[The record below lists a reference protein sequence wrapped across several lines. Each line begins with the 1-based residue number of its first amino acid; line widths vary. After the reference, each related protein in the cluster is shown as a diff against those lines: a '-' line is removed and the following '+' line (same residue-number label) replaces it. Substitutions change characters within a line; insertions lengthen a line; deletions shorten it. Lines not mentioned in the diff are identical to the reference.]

1 MPISAYTVS
10 LNLATATG
18 VLLGGQRMA
27 LVPRPSL
34 MQPLRTL
41 RARRALGW
49 LGALAIGL
57 TLTTPGAA
65 GPSTA
70 GPSQEPLYPLDT
82 ISRSAARGAFQCP
95 EVDLVDYRGDGM
107 KYAPY
112 TRVFSGFRDRLKK
125 FEQVVEQVARE
136 TYGRPPLRIVNLGS
150 FNCRRM
156 TTYATWISEHGLG
169 NAIDVAGFDFGPLPK
184 GATLPAGLPATFRN
198 GFEVRVQPHWSG
210 KTRDAAIHGRFL
222 KTFARRLIGRK
233 DVFRVLL
240 GPGYPGHQN
249 HFHFDMAPFTMVQ
262 IFEDGQI
269 LKPLPAP
276 TSP

>member
-1 MPISAYTVS
+1 
-10 LNLATATG
+10 
-18 VLLGGQRMA
+18 
-27 LVPRPSL
+27 
-34 MQPLRTL
+34 MQPSRSS
-41 RARRALGW
+41 RAPRALGW

-65 GPSTA
+65 APTA
-70 GPSQEPLYPLDT
+70 AAPSQEPPYPLDT
-82 ISRSAARGAFQCP
+82 IARSAARGALQCP
-95 EVDLVDYRGDGM
+95 DVELIDYRGDGM

-112 TRVFSGFRDRLKK
+112 ARVFSGFRDRLKK
-125 FEQVVEQVARE
+125 FEQVVDQAARE

-184 GATLPAGLPATFRN
+184 GATLPSGLPASFRN
-198 GFEVRVQPHWSG
+198 GFEVRVQRHWSG
-210 KTRDAAIHGRFL
+210 KTRDAAIHARFL
-222 KTFARRLIGRK
+222 KSLTRRLIGRK

-249 HFHFDMAPFTMVQ
+249 HFHFDMAPYNMVQ
-262 IFEDGQI
+262 IFEDGQL